1 MMAPIALPLLGCR
14 SISRAAEAFDI
25 STSALARRVVK
36 ANREGKALDFATLF
50 AAYGGGRLPLGR
62 PKGSLSGRH
71 RTKRSWKAVKRFAR
85 RALDRDPLLR
95 AHLKAP

>member
-25 STSALARRVVK
+25 STSTLARRVVQAK
-36 ANREGKALDFATLF
+36 RAGKPLDFATLF
-50 AAYGGGRLPLGR
+50 AAYGGGRLPRGR

-71 RTKRSWKAVKRFAR
+71 RTKRSWEAVERFAR

-95 AHLKAP
+95 AHLEAA